1 MLAVQ
6 QCPYMEVQI
15 SKECSTPATLIAAM
29 SGLEVKREDDD
40 SAEQRQ
46 RSGKLTMQRI
56 MMVAGPYRFLMPHVK
71 VDKGTD
77 GLYFSDLLFGLPFV
91 FIEVKLHVH
100 VEFKFEGP
108 LYPGVHD
115 WPTY

>member
-40 SAEQRQ
+40 SAEQGRSDNLESGLTQPLLIETKEWQVDNAEDNDGCWSIQIPHATCEGRQ
-46 RSGKLTMQRI
+46 RN
-56 MMVAGPYRFLMPHVK
+56 
-71 VDKGTD
+71 
-77 GLYFSDLLFGLPFV
+77 
-91 FIEVKLHVH
+91 
-100 VEFKFEGP
+100 
-108 LYPGVHD
+108 
-115 WPTY
+115 